1 VKIMM
6 RMIMR
11 FVPGKLAEGRKLL
24 EEFLSIIKE
33 YDTFPATSV
42 RNYAPW
48 IGGGDA
54 MHTLIME
61 FDIDSLA
68 KMAEFF
74 EKAWADPR
82 LMQTMGQWDDIEE
95 SHKVELYMV
104 TQ

>member
-1 VKIMM
+1 
-6 RMIMR
+6 MR

-24 EEFLSIIKE
+24 EEFLAIIKK

-42 RNYAPW
+42 RKYTPW

-54 MHTLIME
+54 MHTVIME

-74 EKAWADPR
+74 EKAWADPK
-82 LMQTMGQWDDIEE
+82 LMQTMSQWDAIEE
-95 SHKVELYMV
+95 SHNVELYMV
-104 TQ
+104 SQ

>member
-1 VKIMM
+1 MKIMM

-11 FVPGKLAEGRKLL
+11 FVPGKLAEGRQLL
-24 EEFLSIIKE
+24 EEFLDIIKRYE
-33 YDTFPATSV
+33 TFPATSV
-42 RNYAPW
+42 RSYTPW

-74 EKAWADPR
+74 EKAWADPK
-82 LMQTMGQWDDIEE
+82 LMETMGQWDAIEE
-95 SHKVELYMV
+95 SHKVELYMI